1 MCLFGLLKNIL
12 WLSVYMMTL
21 TAFSFVSFSLSSEES
36 YRFNVFEDNLE
47 TIKFLQEHE
56 LGTATYGV
64 TQFADLTRKHSI
76 KSYVYL

>member
-1 MCLFGLLKNIL
+1 MCLLGLLKNIL

>member
-1 MCLFGLLKNIL
+1 VCLLGLLKNIL

>member
-1 MCLFGLLKNIL
+1 
-12 WLSVYMMTL
+12 MTL
-21 TAFSFVSFSLSSEES
+21 TAFSFVSFSFVSFSLSSEES